1 MGKRFTY
8 ANRMHKK
15 SEYDY
20 AYENGKV
27 LRNSRLVIYYVRK
40 NIDAPTRLGITVS
53 RRHGKA
59 VVRNRLKR
67 IVRESFRELLPE
79 LAPGYDIVIH
89 CRGSCTSASFGEVLA
104 SLTTLLTKVGIRRSN
119 EED

>member
-8 ANRMHKK
+8 ANRLHKR

-20 AYENGKV
+20 AYANGKV
-27 LRNSRLVIYYVRK
+27 LRNSKLVIYYVNRT
-40 NIDAPTRLGITVS
+40 IDKPARLGITVS
-53 RRHGKA
+53 RKHGNA

-67 IVRESFRELLPE
+67 LVRESFREVLPE

-89 CRGSCTSASFGEVLA
+89 CRGSCSSASFAEVLA
-104 SLTTLLTKVGIRRSN
+104 SLKRLLTKAGIRRSN